1 VQKLGGRIGFD
12 FQFDARWKAKQI
24 QQPTTPPWIRRAIG
38 DDYFRRVVVVNFDE
52 GSNPTDHD
60 LTVLHD
66 LPDLKQL
73 TLMNRTGITDD
84 GLRNL
89 SGLRHLEVLAL
100 SGTKTEGAGL
110 GHIRYPRRIE
120 GLALDDASVT
130 DEQLVHV
137 ENMLNLKW
145 LTLNNTR
152 ITDKGLIHLASLK
165 SLADLQI
172 CGTAVTDDGLMHI
185 KMLPSLKRV
194 LLDKTQTTAS
204 GRATLR
210 KALPNCKVDD

>member
-12 FQFDARWKAKQI
+12 YQFDALGKWKVKSV
-24 QQPTTPPWIRRAIG
+24 QQPTTPAWIRRAIG
-38 DDYFRRVVVVNFDE
+38 DDYFRRVVIINFDE
-52 GSNPTDHD
+52 GSDPTDQD

-100 SGTKTEGAGL
+100 SGTKVKGSGL
-110 GHIRYPRRIE
+110 GHIRSPRRIE
-120 GLALDDASVT
+120 GLTLDDAPGT
-130 DEQLVHV
+130 DEELAHI
-137 ENMLNLKW
+137 EKLTSLKW
-145 LTLNNTR
+145 LNLNNTR
-152 ITDKGLIHLASLK
+152 ITDKGLVHLASLK
-165 SLADLQI
+165 SLEALQI
-172 CGTAVTDDGLMHI
+172 CGT
-185 KMLPSLKRV
+185 
-194 LLDKTQTTAS
+194 QTTPS

-210 KALPNCKVDD
+210 QALPNCKVSD